1 MKTYNIKITFENKED
16 ETYWSSLLNTSMKC
30 YNDVASIIFKEKIKL
45 SLSEVH
51 KAVYNRMREKYP
63 LIPSQAVIKIYKD
76 VISNYRTSKRKSII
90 QRKNPVLRLDKRLY
104 SNLTPTSIKLTSFKR
119 NKRSEAK
126 FVLYN
131 KFVELSKQYV
141 MSDPLIFMKGND
153 FYLSITFKTEEKPV
167 LGDKCLGVD
176 LGIKRIVTTS
186 DGFIIKG
193 TKVNGIKRKLR
204 YLKRSLQSKGTKSAK
219 RHLKKLAKKERNI
232 NKNYAHYVCNE
243 ILKTD
248 KDIIVLED
256 LKDIK
261 SKTSKTKERYKKK
274 RHNNMIAQVPFFMIR
289 TILTYKAPLLGKKV
303 VTVSPSY
310 TSQMDCRTSKCSG
323 KRIGCRYYC
332 DDGIIFDA
340 DWNAAINIRN
350 RYKHSTPSVLPLDGK
365 MNLVDRVQST
375 TQSKLILC

>member
-1 MKTYNIKITFENKED
+1 MKTYNIKITFETKED
-16 ETYWSSLLNTSMKC
+16 ETYWSSLLNMSMKC

-76 VISNYRTSKRKSII
+76 VISNYRTSKRKTII

-126 FVLYN
+126 FVLYD
-131 KFVELSKQYV
+131 KFVELSKRYV
-141 MSDPLIFMKGND
+141 MSDPLIFMKD
-153 FYLSITFKTEEKPV
+153 KEFYLSITFKTEEKPV

-186 DGFIIKG
+186 DGLIVKG

-219 RHLKKLAKKERNI
+219 RHLKKLSKKERNI

-256 LKDIK
+256 LKGIK
-261 SKTSKTKERYKKK
+261 SKTSKTKEGYKRKC
-274 RHNNMIAQVPFFMIR
+274 HNNMIAQVPFFMIR

-350 RYKHSTPSVLPLDGK
+350 RYKHSTPFILPLDGK
-365 MNLVDRVQST
+365 INLVDRVQSM
-375 TQSKLILC
+375 TQK

>member
-1 MKTYNIKITFENKED
+1 MKTYNVKITFENKED
-16 ETYWSSLLNTSMKC
+16 ETYLSSLLNTSMKC
-30 YNDVASIIFKEKIKL
+30 YNDVAFIIFNKKIKL

-63 LIPSQAVIKIYKD
+63 LIPSQAIIKIYKD

-90 QRKNPVLRLDKRLY
+90 RRKNPVLRLDKRLY
-104 SNLTPTSIKLTSFKR
+104 SNLTPTSIKLTSFRR

-126 FVLYN
+126 FVLYD
-131 KFVELSKQYV
+131 KFVELSKQHV

-204 YLKRSLQSKGTKSAK
+204 YLKCSLQSKGTKSAK

-232 NKNYAHYVCNE
+232 NKNYAHHVCNE

-256 LKDIK
+256 LKGIK
-261 SKTSKTKERYKKK
+261 SKTSKTKEGYKRK

-289 TILTYKAPLLGKKV
+289 TILSYKAPLLGKKV

-323 KRIGCRYYC
+323 KRMGCRYYC
-332 DDGIIFDA
+332 DDGIVFDA

-365 MNLVDRVQST
+365 MNLVDRVQSI
-375 TQSKLILC
+375 TQSKLTSC

>member
-1 MKTYNIKITFENKED
+1 MKTYNIKITFETKED
-16 ETYWSSLLNTSMKC
+16 ETYWSSLLDTSMEC

-76 VISNYRTSKRKSII
+76 VISNYRTSKRKTII
-90 QRKNPVLRLDKRLY
+90 QRKNAVLRLDKRLY

-126 FVLYN
+126 FVLYD
-131 KFVELSKQYV
+131 KFVELSKRYV
-141 MSDPLIFMKGND
+141 MSDPLIFMKGEE

-186 DGFIIKG
+186 DGLIVKG
-193 TKVNGIKRKLR
+193 TNVNGIKRKLR

-232 NKNYAHYVCNE
+232 NKNYAHHVCNV

-256 LKDIK
+256 LKGIK
-261 SKTSKTKERYKKK
+261 SKTSKTKEGYKRK

-350 RYKHSTPSVLPLDGK
+350 RYKHSTPFTLPLDGK
-365 MNLVDRVQST
+365 INLVDRVRSM
-375 TQSKLILC
+375 TQK